1 MAKSVTLQAENREVA
16 RRKLVSYRAQCDI
29 FRQLLKIV
37 ESAESRL
44 TSVTA
49 QYEETRSHG
58 VGRDT
63 LADQITTLED
73 QLSRLTRVID
83 EQSHALDEVLWIINE
98 IVPENPTVAS
108 ILSKRY
114 LEPDHEPT
122 FNEIADEMGYSEG
135 YVKSKHLEGLD
146 LVYGL
151 IAANGGG
158 RHG

>member
-1 MAKSVTLQAENREVA
+1 MAKSATLKAENREVA
-16 RRKLVSYRAQCDI
+16 RRKLVGYRAQCDI

-73 QLSRLTRVID
+73 QLARLTRVID
-83 EQSHALDEVLWIINE
+83 EQSHALDEVLWVINSL
-98 IVPENPTVAS
+98 VTDHPTIAS
-108 ILSKRY
+108 IMSKRY
-114 LEPDHEPT
+114 LEPDYEPT
-122 FNEIADEMGYSEG
+122 FKEIADEMGYSEG

-146 LVYGL
+146 LVFD
-151 IAANGGG
+151 IIS
-158 RHG
+158 RHGVG

>member
-1 MAKSVTLQAENREVA
+1 MDNQ
-16 RRKLVSYRAQCDI
+16 
-29 FRQLLKIV
+29 
-37 ESAESRL
+37 
-44 TSVTA
+44 
-49 QYEETRSHG
+49 
-58 VGRDT
+58 RD
-63 LADQITTLED
+63 
-73 QLSRLTRVID
+73 R
-83 EQSHALDEVLWIINE
+83 
-98 IVPENPTVAS
+98 PENPTVAS